1 MAIKT
6 IDDTYLFGIADA
18 IRSRTG
24 KTDQLTLEQMV
35 SEIQSLGSGDTE
47 PEYYGFVEHMDVLQP
62 DERIEYTGINKHYT
76 AMSSDLNQH
85 TTDYGS
91 WNNFPTLVENKP
103 YMVKPT
109 GEADYQLDEN
119 NYTLKADGSASDVA
133 NTAYEGGAFSKFIKV
148 YVKRWID
155 GNDRHVRFSF
165 RSLEGYE
172 PCGFI
177 DTDGS
182 EMPHVWIPMFYGST
196 VDGKMRS
203 LSGLQP
209 DIDQNTA
216 TQYANITAFS
226 DRAAFFAG
234 PIIETIRDML
244 YMLFKTTELQGACG
258 KGNRGGF
265 NASNPP
271 YYGVLQNAVVESGQF
286 YGNLDSVSL
295 NKIFHSI
302 VLGSYNQ
309 NQRDPYYLVVNGRF
323 KVSVNYTYDITGE
336 SYIDTGI
343 DSETVDANKWLCPS
357 VSTVVD
363 KFGSIP
369 IAPFGGST
377 DTGYCD
383 GVRHPANKEITTVAQ
398 RFGRPGDTKYAGIA
412 SLNLEKN
419 ANEANWTDSA
429 SVLLRPPAG
438 ATDRKPAEE

>member
-6 IDDTYLFGIADA
+6 IDDTYLIEIADA

-35 SEIQSLGSGDTE
+35 SEIQSLGDTE

-62 DERIEYTGINKHYT
+62 GERIEYTGINKDYT
-76 AMSSDLNQH
+76 AMTLDLNQH
-85 TTDYGS
+85 TTYYGS
-91 WNNFPTLVENKP
+91 WGTFPSLVENKP

-109 GEADYQLDEN
+109 GEADYQLNEN
-119 NYTLKADGSASDVA
+119 DYTLKMDGTASDISNVS
-133 NTAYEGGAFSKFIKV
+133 YDGGAFSKFVKV

-155 GNDRHVRFSF
+155 GNDRHVRFSYAP
-165 RSLEGYE
+165 LEGYD

-177 DTDGS
+177 DADGS
-182 EMPHVWIPMFYGST
+182 EMSHIWIPMFYGST

-209 DIDQNTA
+209 DINQNTA

-271 YYGVLQNAVVESGQF
+271 YYGVLPNAVVGSGQF

-309 NQRDPYYLVVNGRF
+309 NQRDPYYLAANGRF
-323 KVSVNYTYDITGE
+323 KVSIDYTYDITGE

-383 GVRHPANKEITTVAQ
+383 GVRHPANKEITAVVQ